1 MQFFFILKSGYF
13 LQILTLRTALTS
25 YVPLISLRNMFIYD
39 QTSLVFIQRA
49 EEIVREILTSL
60 SFEVKLKRFIF
71 KRHLYPI
78 NVVVF
83 EGNKE
88 LAHFNSSYYQIA
100 LNRSLIY
107 QAKDAVLRDILKHE
121 LAHYLTFLEYGL
133 VQAHGFEFKE
143 TCRKY
148 AFPNEVALSTMNL
161 EDANL
166 CKVGDLESEKILEK
180 VKKLLQLAQSS
191 NSHESELATIKAN
204 ALLLR
209 HNLDRLNLKEDEAP
223 IYLER
228 VLLQKRKDAKIAA
241 IYDML
246 RHFIVKPVISYGK
259 DACCIEVS
267 GTLTNVK
274 LAVYVASF
282 LDQEFEH
289 LWNQAKKEHSLS
301 GLRAKNSFFLGLAKG
316 YDQKMKQSKES
327 LSSVDQKALVLVEKD
342 LTLRTKMI
350 YKSLSSSR
358 AGNNIDSK
366 ADSLGVKSGKSLS
379 IRQGV
384 ESSSKNLY
392 LGYSKS

>member
-1 MQFFFILKSGYF
+1 
-13 LQILTLRTALTS
+13 
-25 YVPLISLRNMFIYD
+25 MFIYD
-39 QTSLVFIQRA
+39 QTSLAFIQRA
-49 EEIVREILTSL
+49 EGIVREILTSL

-83 EGNKE
+83 EGTKE

-133 VQAHGFEFKE
+133 VQAHGVEFKE

-148 AFPNEVALSTMNL
+148 AFPQEIALSTMNVD
-161 EDANL
+161 EANL
-166 CKVGDLESEKILEK
+166 SKVGDLESERILEK

-191 NSHESELATIKAN
+191 NSHESELATVKAN

-209 HNLDRLNLKEDEAP
+209 HNLDRLNLKDDEAP

-274 LAVYVASF
+274 LAVYVARF
-282 LDQEFEH
+282 LDLEFEH
-289 LWNQAKKEHSLS
+289 LWNQAKKEHGLS

-316 YDQKMKQSKES
+316 YDQKMKESKES

-350 YKSLSSSR
+350 YRSLSSSR

-366 ADSLGVKSGKSLS
+366 ADSLGVKSGKNLS

-384 ESSSKNLY
+384 ETSSKNLY
-392 LGYSKS
+392 LAYSKS

>member
-1 MQFFFILKSGYF
+1 
-13 LQILTLRTALTS
+13 
-25 YVPLISLRNMFIYD
+25 MFIYD
-39 QTSLVFIQRA
+39 QTGVAFIQKS
-49 EEIVREILTSL
+49 EGMLKEILVGLSL
-60 SFEVKLKRFIF
+60 EVKLKRFIY
-71 KRHLYPI
+71 KKHLYPI

-83 EGNKE
+83 EGGRE

-100 LNRSLIY
+100 LNRTLVY

-121 LAHYLTFLEYGL
+121 LAHYLTFLECGV
-133 VQAHGFEFKE
+133 VQPHGPEFKE

-148 AFPNEVALSTMNL
+148 GFPQEIAVSTMNL
-161 EDANL
+161 EEANL
-166 CKVGDLESEKILEK
+166 SKVGDIDSERVLEK

-191 NSHESELATIKAN
+191 NSHESELATVKAN

-209 HNLDRLNLKEDEAP
+209 HNLDRLNLKNDEDP
-223 IYLER
+223 IYLDR

-267 GTLTNVK
+267 GSLTNVK
-274 LAVYVASF
+274 LAVYVAGF

-289 LWNQAKKEHSLS
+289 LWEKARKEHGLT

-316 YDQKMKQSKES
+316 YAEKMKQSKES
-327 LSSVDQKALVLVEKD
+327 LSTADQKSLVLVEKD
-342 LTLRTKMI
+342 LTARTKMI
-350 YKSLSSSR
+350 YRSLSSSR
-358 AGNNIDSK
+358 AGNNIDAR
-366 ADSLGVKSGKSLS
+366 ADSLGVKSGKNLS

-384 ESSSKNLY
+384 ETSSKNLY
-392 LGYSKS
+392 LGFSKS